1 MDEII
6 PSQKEKEKINV
17 CGYLMVKE
25 WNRDDLFYW
34 CCEKRKSENCKG
46 WATTVLFNIYITL
59 ENLMIIIVLL
69 KLVMLK
75 LLLKSSIKLKK
86 VVIILCKSYKTI
98 LLKNLSL
105 YIIKKY
111 SSYEDESY

>member
-46 WATTVLFNIYITL
+46 WATTVLFNDLHYL
-59 ENLMIIIVLL
+59 RKFNDHNHASQASNAE
-69 KLVMLK
+69 
-75 LLLKSSIKLKK
+75 
-86 VVIILCKSYKTI
+86 VVA
-98 LLKNLSL
+98 
-105 YIIKKY
+105 
-111 SSYEDESY
+111 